1 MPTTYTTR
9 IRRVLLDIAE
19 SANATSETR
28 MEAAR
33 LLKEMAEGK
42 QPLKKASSK
51 RKSRLLG

>member
-19 SANATSETR
+19 SENATPENR

-33 LLKEMAEGK
+33 LLKEMAEGN
-42 QPLKKASSK
+42 QPLKKPNSK
-51 RKSRLLG
+51 RKSGLLG

>member
-19 SANATSETR
+19 NDNATPENR

-33 LLKEMAEGK
+33 LLKEMAEK
-42 QPLKKASSK
+42 QGSQKPKSK
-51 RKSRLLG
+51 RNKGLLG